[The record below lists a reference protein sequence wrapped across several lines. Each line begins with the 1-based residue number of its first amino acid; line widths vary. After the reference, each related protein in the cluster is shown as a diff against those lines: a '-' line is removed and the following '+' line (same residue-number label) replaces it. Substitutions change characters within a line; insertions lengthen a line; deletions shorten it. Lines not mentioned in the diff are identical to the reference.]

1 MEAQGVV
8 NRGAH
13 VVGHI
18 DGAFFQ
24 GREDLAA
31 GQQGGLGAGRREKF
45 GNHSARHPHL
55 AATEIFNGT
64 DRHLGVDDVGAVM
77 DRADIEHSLFGK
89 QFTGNFQTAEAV
101 IENVPFVGIAHA
113 HGVGG

>member
-8 NRGAH
+8 NRRAH

-18 DGAFFQ
+18 DGAFVQ

-31 GQQGGLGAGRREKF
+31 GQQGGFGAGRGEQL
-45 GNHSARHPHL
+45 GYHSARDPHL
-55 AATEIFNGT
+55 SATEIFNGA
-64 DRHLGVDDVGAVM
+64 DGHLGVDDIGTVM
-77 DRADIEHSLFGK
+77 DRAHIVHSLFCK
-89 QFTGNFQTAEAV
+89 QFTGDFQAAEAV

-113 HGVGG
+113 HGVGA